1 MTIQGRPVVQRALAG
16 DESRRVNDIG
26 MSSIEREF
34 FCRVRINVRAL
45 ASASPDRST
54 GRTAH
59 LDGPTFEA
67 HDDHTGQ
74 LLLYKEAL

>member
-1 MTIQGRPVVQRALAG
+1 MILGCPQLKGNFSVVSELG
-16 DESRRVNDIG
+16 
-26 MSSIEREF
+26 
-34 FCRVRINVRAL
+34 NVRAL

-54 GRTAH
+54 GRIAH
-59 LDGPTFEA
+59 VDGPTFEA